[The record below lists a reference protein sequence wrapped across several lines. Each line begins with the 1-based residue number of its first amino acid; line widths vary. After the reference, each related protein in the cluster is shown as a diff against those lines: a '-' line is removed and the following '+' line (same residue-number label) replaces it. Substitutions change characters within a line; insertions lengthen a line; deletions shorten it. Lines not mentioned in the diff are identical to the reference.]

1 MQYQK
6 LNNGVMMSMLG
17 YGTFQIPPLQTE
29 KCILHALES
38 GYRLIDSAAAYL
50 NEKEIGKALQ
60 KSQIPRKELF
70 ITTKVWVQDAGYEK
84 TMKAFQTSLENLG
97 LDYIDLYLIHQPY
110 GDYYGSYRAME
121 ELYMKGKIRALG
133 VCNFSP
139 ERFVDLYM
147 NCSIKPMINQIEYH
161 PFFQQKEA
169 HHLFEQYQCITQ
181 AWGPLNE
188 GQRHIFENPI
198 LLKIAKKH
206 HKTVAQIVLRWQIQQ
221 GIIAIPKTIHQ
232 KRMIE
237 NMDIWDFQ
245 LDQDDF
251 IEMNKLNLGHSEI
264 IDYQCYS
271 TAKNLNKFKIHEN
284 STKEIHI

>member
-1 MQYQK
+1 
-6 LNNGVMMSMLG
+6 
-17 YGTFQIPPLQTE
+17 
-29 KCILHALES
+29 
-38 GYRLIDSAAAYL
+38 
-50 NEKEIGKALQ
+50 
-60 KSQIPRKELF
+60 
-70 ITTKVWVQDAGYEK
+70 
-84 TMKAFQTSLENLG
+84 
-97 LDYIDLYLIHQPY
+97 
-110 GDYYGSYRAME
+110 
-121 ELYMKGKIRALG
+121 MKGKIRALG

-161 PFFQQKEA
+161 PFFQQKEV

>member
-1 MQYQK
+1 M
-6 LNNGVMMSMLG
+6 
-17 YGTFQIPPLQTE
+17 
-29 KCILHALES
+29 
-38 GYRLIDSAAAYL
+38 
-50 NEKEIGKALQ
+50 
-60 KSQIPRKELF
+60 
-70 ITTKVWVQDAGYEK
+70 
-84 TMKAFQTSLENLG
+84 
-97 LDYIDLYLIHQPY
+97 
-110 GDYYGSYRAME
+110 
-121 ELYMKGKIRALG
+121 
-133 VCNFSP
+133 
-139 ERFVDLYM
+139 
-147 NCSIKPMINQIEYH
+147 
-161 PFFQQKEA
+161 
-169 HHLFEQYQCITQ
+169 
-181 AWGPLNE
+181 NE

-232 KRMIE
+232 ERMIE

-251 IEMNKLNLGHSEI
+251 IEMNQLNLGHSEI